1 MKAAT
6 SPSPRCSSIE
16 KSSACAAD
24 CSRRRLAQT
33 AAAGAQAA
41 RPAHDSQGPARDDRP
56 WDKVEDERFHL
67 NCVVAQVWLLQ
78 LRRYTETRYG
88 ETPAAQRPVLQT
100 GYARRS
106 FFTLFEPPNAIE
118 AVRLFENLLRFANY
132 ESAAPARTFFLAYA
146 PLAFEHDASGEY
158 IGPGVWSPDAGSK
171 IAAARVRR
179 TLQRWC
185 DWLEALMHF
194 QIHELHGQ
202 GQFALAR
209 ELDQALILLW
219 PLLLRHKWN
228 ASDLLAVLRSLL
240 NGGAGFPC
248 QSAEQLTSYCRSALA
263 LRLPNR
269 RSAVQNRMLAGQEV
283 ADRVFRF
290 LPTIG

>member
-1 MKAAT
+1 MKAAP
-6 SPSPRCSSIE
+6 SPSQRCSSLE
-16 KSSACAAD
+16 NSSVRTGCSCLRAPQSAD
-24 CSRRRLAQT
+24 RGAK
-33 AAAGAQAA
+33 AAG
-41 RPAHDSQGPARDDRP
+41 PAEDPPTAARDDRP

-78 LRRYTETRYG
+78 LRRYTEIRYADSPG
-88 ETPAAQRPVLQT
+88 ARRPVLQT

-106 FFTLFEPPNAIE
+106 FSTLFELPNAIE

-158 IGPGVWSPDAGSK
+158 IGPGVWSPAAGSK
-171 IAAARVRR
+171 MAAARVRH

-194 QIHELHGQ
+194 QIHDRHGRSDIP
-202 GQFALAR
+202 R
-209 ELDQALILLW
+209 EVDQTIILLW
-219 PLLLRHKWN
+219 PLLIRHKCN
-228 ASDLLAVLRSLL
+228 ASDLLAVLRSLW
-240 NGGAGFPC
+240 NSGASFPC
-248 QSAEQLTSYCRSALA
+248 QSADQLTEYSRSALA

-269 RSAVQNRMLAGQEV
+269 RSAVQNGLLAGQEV
-283 ADRVFRF
+283 AERVFLF